1 MFEKDNFIYCQW
13 IVQRDVEILYISKN
27 SSQSHLKELQ
37 LLLDNQGEDKKHAI
51 TTIPR
56 NFI

>member
-27 SSQSHLKELQ
+27 SSQYHLKELQ
-37 LLLDNQGEDKKHAI
+37 LLLDNQGEDKTHPI
-51 TTIPR
+51 TTIPT